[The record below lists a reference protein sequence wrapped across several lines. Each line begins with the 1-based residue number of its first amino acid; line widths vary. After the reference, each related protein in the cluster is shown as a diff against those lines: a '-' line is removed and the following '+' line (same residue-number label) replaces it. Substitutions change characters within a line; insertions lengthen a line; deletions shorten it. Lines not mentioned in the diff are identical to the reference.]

1 MKMIKQPVKVGVTGS
16 IGMGKTT
23 VALEIS
29 KYNYPVWNSDK
40 AVHNLYNRG
49 ELGYNIVKK
58 LIPDAAVGFCV
69 DRDILSQKLL
79 KFPDL
84 MKKIEDEIHPIVNES
99 QKYFLLEHSNKKLVI
114 FDIPLLF
121 ETNCEDWLDC
131 VIVVTAPLSLQKK
144 RVLLRRGMTEK
155 KLSFILS
162 RQISNTKKVKKADF
176 VINTNCDYDVMVNT
190 VHSVLESI
198 INDYT

>member
-1 MKMIKQPVKVGVTGS
+1 MIEQPVKVGVTGS

-29 KYNYPVWNSDK
+29 KHDYPVWNSDE
-40 AVHNLYNRG
+40 AVHKLYNRG
-49 ELGYNIVKK
+49 ELGFSIIKK
-58 LIPDAAVGFCV
+58 FIPDAAVGSSV
-69 DRDILSQKLL
+69 NRVILSQQLL

-84 MKKIEDEIHPIVNES
+84 IKKIEDEIHPIVNEN
-99 QKYFLLEHSNKKLVI
+99 QKSFLLEHLNKKLVI

-121 ETNCEDWLDC
+121 ETNCEKWLDC
-131 VIVVTAPLSLQKK
+131 VIVVTAPLIVQKK
-144 RVLLRRGMTEK
+144 RVLLRRAMTEE
-155 KLSFILS
+155 KLAFILS
-162 RQISNTKKVKKADF
+162 RQISNTEKVKKADF
-176 VINTNCDYDVMVNT
+176 VINTNCDYDVMVTT

>member
-1 MKMIKQPVKVGVTGS
+1 MIKQPVKVGVTGS

-29 KYNYPVWNSDK
+29 KYGYPVWNSDEVVDK
-40 AVHNLYNRG
+40 IYNRG
-49 ELGYNIVKK
+49 ELGFNIIKK
-58 LIPDAAVGFCV
+58 IIPDAAVGLCV

-84 MKKIEDEIHPIVNES
+84 IKKIEAEIHPIVNER
-99 QKYFLLEHSNKKLVI
+99 QKCFLLEHSNKNLVI

-121 ETNCEDWLDC
+121 ETNCEEWLDC
-131 VIVVTAPLSLQKK
+131 VIVVTAPLLVQKK
-144 RVLLRRGMTEK
+144 RVLLRKGMTDEK
-155 KLSFILS
+155 FSFILS

-176 VINTNCDYDVMVNT
+176 VINTNCDYDIMVT
-190 VHSVLESI
+190 SVHSVLESI

>member
-1 MKMIKQPVKVGVTGS
+1 MIKQPVKVGVTGS

-29 KYNYPVWNSDK
+29 KHDYPVWNSEEV
-40 AVHNLYNRG
+40 VHQLYNRG
-49 ELGYNIVKK
+49 KLGYSIIKK
-58 LIPDAAVGFCV
+58 IIPEAAVGLCV
-69 DRDILSQKLL
+69 DRVILSQKLL

-84 MKKIEDEIHPIVNES
+84 IKKIEDEIHPVVNEN
-99 QKYFLLEHSNKKLVI
+99 QKSFLLEHLNKKLVI

-121 ETNCEDWLDC
+121 ETNCEEWLDC
-131 VIVVTAPLSLQKK
+131 VIVVTAPVLVQKK
-144 RVLLRRGMTEK
+144 RVLSRRGMTAE

-176 VINTNCDYDVMVNT
+176 VINTNCDYDVMVTT

>member
-1 MKMIKQPVKVGVTGS
+1 MIKQPIKVGVTGS

-29 KYNYPVWNSDK
+29 KHNYPIWNSDEV
-40 AVHNLYNRG
+40 VHKLYNRG
-49 ELGYNIVKK
+49 ELGFSIIKK
-58 LIPDAAVGFCV
+58 LIPDAAVGLCV
-69 DRDILSQKLL
+69 NRVILSQKIL

-84 MKKIEDEIHPIVNES
+84 IKKIEEQIHPIVNEN
-99 QKYFLLEHSNKKLVI
+99 QKNFLLEHLNKKLII

-121 ETNCEDWLDC
+121 ETNCEEWLDC
-131 VIVVTAPLSLQKK
+131 VIVVTAPLLVQKK
-144 RVLLRRGMTEK
+144 RVLLRRGMTEE

-176 VINTNCDYDVMVNT
+176 VINTNCDYDVLVT
-190 VHSVLESI
+190 RVKYILESI

>member
-1 MKMIKQPVKVGVTGS
+1 MIKQPVKVGITGS

-29 KYNYPVWNSDK
+29 KHDYPVWNSDEV
-40 AVHNLYNRG
+40 VHTLYNKG
-49 ELGYNIVKK
+49 ELGFNIIKK
-58 LIPDAAVGFCV
+58 LVPEATIGLCV
-69 DRDILSQKLL
+69 DRVILSQKLL
-79 KFPDL
+79 KFPYL
-84 MKKIEDEIHPIVNES
+84 IKKIEDEIHPIVNEN
-99 QKYFLLEHSNKKLVI
+99 QKSFLLEHLNKKLVI

-121 ETNCEDWLDC
+121 ETNCEEWLDC
-131 VIVVTAPLSLQKK
+131 VIVVTAPLLVQKK
-144 RVLLRRGMTEK
+144 RVLLRRGMTEE

-176 VINTNCDYDVMVNT
+176 VINTNCDYDVLVT
-190 VHSVLESI
+190 RVKYIIESI